1 MRVPS
6 AAPGGA
12 PIRPVG
18 TRGPGAVDGEAMLD
32 HITLAVRDHAAAK
45 RFFSEALRPLG
56 YEVVMEFGGFCG
68 LGVKGKPDFWLAGE
82 DAEHPVGAQ
91 HVAFSAPDR
100 KAVDAFHAAALRA
113 GAKDNGAPGV
123 RTDYHPTYYA
133 AFVIDADGHNIE
145 AVCHR
150 PA

>member
-1 MRVPS
+1 
-6 AAPGGA
+6 
-12 PIRPVG
+12 VG
-18 TRGPGAVDGEAMLD
+18 TRVPGAVDGLAMLD
-32 HITLAVRDHAAAK
+32 HITVAVRDHAAAK
-45 RFFSEALRPLG
+45 RFFAEALRPLG
-56 YEVVMEFGGFCG
+56 YEIVMEWEGYCG
-68 LGVKGKPDFWLAGE
+68 LGVKGKPDLWLKGE

-91 HVAFSAPDR
+91 HVAFAAPDR

-113 GAKDNGAPGV
+113 GARDNGAPGV
-123 RTDYHPTYYA
+123 RTDYHPGYYA